1 MKTRSVERGAS
12 APLDD
17 KLQQH
22 IGNKLKQYYDEI
34 VSEDVPDRF
43 KLLLDRL
50 EKREVPPA
58 PVNIQS
64 ESEA

>member
-1 MKTRSVERGAS
+1 M
-12 APLDD
+12 DD

-34 VSEDVPDRF
+34 VSEEVPDRF

-58 PVNIQS
+58 SVNMQT